1 MSDAANR
8 YLVTTHDQGTW
19 PSDAQLVLIDSGL
32 QNTAVSEHLVRRTEV
47 CPIDERLNRHHQLSN
62 LCSELLEDLT
72 TYLNAMHNER
82 LSAQT
87 WKIRLGLWL
96 HHFVDTVYERW
107 LAVSDVESQFPS
119 LKTELFPT
127 DPHAICPEQSFDFYP
142 ISQSAQW
149 NHWVAGEIIRFN
161 KQVEVLN
168 STRAHQWHGGAPG
181 NTKDRSIKSRLR
193 SSLRS
198 SLLQIGLLSRHILA
212 TTYLPRK
219 TELSLAL
226 RMKSLPTIWSEPTV
240 PRAQFNTEL
249 RNSVNFPKSVETSFN
264 AFIRSI
270 ICSQVPRSMV
280 EDYVAFS
287 QRARTGLFA
296 RTPHTIFTAN
306 LHVTSDLFS
315 LWMSIKKS
323 QGTKIILA
331 QHGGQYGQ
339 VAPPTRTE
347 EHEISVASK
356 YFTWGWKTNDL
367 NVVAA
372 PAIAL
377 VDTPPSSVGANLRN
391 SLLLITDCTSRYA
404 RRPWSIDCD
413 NAHYLNNLFGFVQ
426 KLSSDERSALCVR
439 LHHDHAKYDFSHSTR
454 WLNRF
459 PEINLDPGQSPLA
472 PLRDTA
478 RLIVCTSLGTS
489 ELEQLAAGQPTL
501 FLLDPKTHPVRA
513 SEQQVFS
520 QLENAQ
526 VLFRDGGALASHIQK
541 IWGDVD
547 AWWSLDSVREAIHLY
562 KEHFV
567 KQVQNPITFFR
578 NEILAAVKDPQ

>member
-1 MSDAANR
+1 MSSTNT
-8 YLVTTHDQGTW
+8 YLVTTHDRGTW
-19 PSDAQLVLIDSGL
+19 PSHASLLCIDSGL
-32 QNTAVSEHLVRRTEV
+32 SEEPNTGPDIRPTEI
-47 CPIDERLNRHHQLSN
+47 CPSDERLNRHHQLSD
-62 LCSELLEDLT
+62 LCSELLVDLSA
-72 TYLNAMHNER
+72 YLNALHNED
-82 LSAQT
+82 SSIDI
-87 WKIRLGLWL
+87 WKIRFGLWL
-96 HHFVDTVYERW
+96 HHYVDTVYERW
-107 LAVSDVESQFPS
+107 LSISAVEKLHPGI
-119 LKTELFPT
+119 KTEIFAT
-127 DPHAICPEQSFDFYP
+127 DAESICPRQGFDFYP
-142 ISQSAQW
+142 ISQTAQW
-149 NHWVAGEIIRFN
+149 NHWIAGEIAKFRDEI
-161 KQVEVLN
+161 EVVSANTSHNWDGPAN
-168 STRAHQWHGGAPG
+168 SNADG
-181 NTKDRSIKSRLR
+181 RSLKP
-193 SSLRS
+193 SLRNLMRS
-198 SLLQIGLLSRHILA
+198 ALLRMGLMSPHILA

-219 TELSLAL
+219 SETMLAL
-226 RMKSLPTIWSEPTV
+226 RLKSVPTIWSDPAIS
-240 PRAQFNTEL
+240 RSRYNSAL
-249 RNSVNFPKSVETSFN
+249 RNSVPLPKINDTSFN

-270 ICSQVPRSMV
+270 ICSQIPRSMV

-296 RTPHTIFTAN
+296 RTPRTIFTAN

-367 NVVAA
+367 HVVAA
-372 PAIAL
+372 PAVAL

-404 RRPWSIDCD
+404 RRPWSIDRD
-413 NAHYLNNLFGFVQ
+413 NAHYLNNLFGFVE

-459 PEINLDPGQSPLA
+459 PEINLDSGQSPLA
-472 PLRDTA
+472 PLRATA

-489 ELEQLAAGQPTL
+489 ELEQLAAGRPTL
-501 FLLDPKTHPVRA
+501 FLLDPRTHPVRA

-541 IWGDVD
+541 IWGDVEG
-547 AWWSLDSVREAIHLY
+547 WWSLASVREAIDLY

-567 KQVQNPITFFR
+567 KQVPDPIFFFR
-578 NEILAAVKDPQ
+578 NEILAAVQVSQ